1 MIRKDKI
8 DRPSGVLHIVRSLVL
23 LLLLFGMGAEVRA
36 QYTIA
41 LPARSEEG
49 VLRPAFARE
58 ARSSAL
64 ATKLLRLPEL
74 KAGDLPREGASRGQ
88 GLRAYQFAVE
98 RPLDLGADSIGE
110 YLTDGAGNYVWR
122 AELVASRA
130 RSVSLRLSR
139 YALPEGA
146 RLFVYGAN
154 GEQIGALT
162 SQNNSPDSLLQLR
175 PLSGEYVR
183 IEYDFPAGYTPQRG
197 ELPFRIGSLFHGF
210 RGWRAD
216 FAEPGEPFY
225 DYNINGRK
233 GLQEI
238 ACIPNVLAYP
248 DQWRQSRSVVQ
259 LMVGGS
265 FISSGVLINTTR
277 SDGTPY
283 VLTSAH
289 CVNRLF
295 DLLGDL
301 DKVRKDVMTTVVF
314 FNFQSPTKKG
324 NIRATEEQSLSGAT
338 LVAYN
343 EDADMALLQIT
354 GLPSSGKIPSEYQPY
369 FAGWNVEERPRATFF
384 GIHHPLGSTK
394 RYSEVA
400 DEELFIED
408 YNLPRYSW
416 VHKHWMVRRWAIGCT
431 AAGSSGSPL
440 YDREGRVIGALTG
453 GASDCSLMGGDSYWA
468 LKETWRKSDP
478 SQGNIVALQP
488 WLSPAD
494 PNRKT
499 CDGYDPLAPRI
510 VQRLSK
516 LYPDPNVLSQ
526 LGNKPTHVYEPKNDV
541 HELGNAFWLESDAR
555 VRVLGAFVV
564 FKSNRTLAT
573 SQLPQLRVSLSQF
586 VGDGEPAMPILD
598 FSSTR
603 LGQFNAYD
611 ETQKRFVDRSRTLRE
626 DSIEVFFPAPQD
638 TPLTLSRGRY
648 ILSCR
653 NANGG
658 AMKLPLLMYRG
669 AYLEAPTWSAW
680 HRQSGQ
686 HWVSSSPAEGNEAYW
701 IDLLVETDTPLSIG
715 RLDSSPGA
723 SIHAYYHDRNLY
735 IEEDGALYRSVDIRI
750 YTMLGEHVQ
759 HAVRTFDSSQI
770 SLPLTGLHPGKYV
783 VSITARPSS
792 PQASAKKIAFTF
804 IIP

>member
-1 MIRKDKI
+1 
-8 DRPSGVLHIVRSLVL
+8 
-23 LLLLFGMGAEVRA
+23 
-36 QYTIA
+36 
-41 LPARSEEG
+41 
-49 VLRPAFARE
+49 
-58 ARSSAL
+58 
-64 ATKLLRLPEL
+64 
-74 KAGDLPREGASRGQ
+74 
-88 GLRAYQFAVE
+88 
-98 RPLDLGADSIGE
+98 
-110 YLTDGAGNYVWR
+110 
-122 AELVASRA
+122 
-130 RSVSLRLSR
+130 
-139 YALPEGA
+139 
-146 RLFVYGAN
+146 
-154 GEQIGALT
+154 
-162 SQNNSPDSLLQLR
+162 
-175 PLSGEYVR
+175 
-183 IEYDFPAGYTPQRG
+183 
-197 ELPFRIGSLFHGF
+197 
-210 RGWRAD
+210 
-216 FAEPGEPFY
+216 
-225 DYNINGRK
+225 
-233 GLQEI
+233 
-238 ACIPNVLAYP
+238 
-248 DQWRQSRSVVQ
+248 
-259 LMVGGS
+259 
-265 FISSGVLINTTR
+265 
-277 SDGTPY
+277 
-283 VLTSAH
+283 
-289 CVNRLF
+289 
-295 DLLGDL
+295 
-301 DKVRKDVMTTVVF
+301 
-314 FNFQSPTKKG
+314 
-324 NIRATEEQSLSGAT
+324 
-338 LVAYN
+338 
-343 EDADMALLQIT
+343 
-354 GLPSSGKIPSEYQPY
+354 
-369 FAGWNVEERPRATFF
+369 
-384 GIHHPLGSTK
+384 
-394 RYSEVA
+394 
-400 DEELFIED
+400 
-408 YNLPRYSW
+408 
-416 VHKHWMVRRWAIGCT
+416 MVRRWAIGCT

-494 PNRKT
+494 PSRKT

-541 HELGNAFWLESDAR
+541 HELGNAFWLESDAG

-564 FKSNRTLAT
+564 FKSNHTLAT

-586 VGDGEPAMPILD
+586 IGGCEPATPILD

-638 TPLTLSRGRY
+638 TPLSLSRGRY

-715 RLDSSPGA
+715 RLDSSPEA

-750 YTMLGEHVQ
+750 YTMLGEQ
-759 HAVRTFDSSQI
+759 CSTLYEPSTPVR
-770 SLPLTGLHPGKYV
+770 SLSH
-783 VSITARPSS
+783 
-792 PQASAKKIAFTF
+792 
-804 IIP
+804 

>member
-384 GIHHPLGSTK
+384 CIHHPLGSTK

-408 YNLPRYSW
+408 YNLTKYSW

-573 SQLPQLRVSLSQF
+573 SQLPQLRVSLSPF
-586 VGDGEPAMPILD
+586 VGDGEPATPILD

-648 ILSCR
+648 IFSCR

-686 HWVSSSPAEGNEAYW
+686 RWVSSSPAEGNEAYW

-770 SLPLTGLHPGKYV
+770 SLPLTGFHPGKYV